1 MGRGIMKDE
10 APGRKHEVLKAAVE
24 IFAKKGYPSA
34 TIREIAARAGV
45 SIGTIYFYYKNKA
58 GILKEIFKRMDH
70 MPIEAFIESKGNIP
84 ETKAFEEICRRALE
98 FVARDFKLMMLF
110 FNEASRSAKLSDFFY
125 SEFSTSIADLSKLF
139 DKYAE
144 KGVFRGRNQKDS
156 ALFFITSVFS
166 LVMFKEG
173 PFKRQLKKLSY
184 DDCVKTMTDI
194 FLSGLLAEKKAGA

>member
-1 MGRGIMKDE
+1 MKEE
-10 APGRKHEVLKAAVE
+10 APDRKHEVLKAAIE

-58 GILKEIFKRMDH
+58 EILKEIFKRMDH

-84 ETKAFEEICRRALE
+84 EVKAFEEVCRHALE

-125 SEFSTSIADLSKLF
+125 SEFSRSVSDLSKLF

-173 PFKRQLKKLSY
+173 PFKRQFKDIGY
-184 DDCVKTMTDI
+184 EDCVKTISDI
-194 FLSGLLAEKKAGA
+194 FLNGLLADKSEA